1 MNDILTLG
9 FAGLGEAATRVLP
22 ELVRLP
28 YVKVGAAADLR
39 PNALKTFREEFGGET
54 YASVEEMCQSPNL
67 DAVYVATPHE
77 FHAAHTISAAEA
89 GKHVIVEKPMA
100 LSIDEC
106 EAMNK
111 AAREHGVKL
120 LCGHTHSFDPP
131 IRKMREIIQGGE
143 LGAVRMIHTWNYN
156 DFMVR
161 PYTNKDLNSSHGVV
175 LNQGPHH
182 VDTIRLLG
190 GGMVRS
196 VRAMTGVWD
205 ETRPE
210 GAYTC
215 YLEFEN
221 RVPATMV
228 YSGYGFFDT
237 AELYGWVG
245 EGGYI
250 RHPETNA
257 HARRSHRAL

>member
-1 MNDILTLG
+1 MNDSLRLG

-22 ELVRLP
+22 EIVKLP
-28 YVKVGAAADLR
+28 YIKVTAAADSR

-54 YASVEEMCQSPNL
+54 YSSVEEMCQSPNL

-175 LNQGPHH
+175 LNQGP
-182 VDTIRLLG
+182 TPCRY
-190 GGMVRS
+190 
-196 VRAMTGVWD
+196 
-205 ETRPE
+205 RP
-210 GAYTC
+210 
-215 YLEFEN
+215 
-221 RVPATMV
+221 V
-228 YSGYGFFDT
+228 
-237 AELYGWVG
+237 
-245 EGGYI
+245 
-250 RHPETNA
+250 
-257 HARRSHRAL
+257 ARRRHGA